1 MQDITGNND
10 FMGGL
15 PFIAVGD
22 FRQLPPVRDK
32 FIFEK
37 NHLDGRPSLAPS
49 HWDDN
54 FRIYYLTDKMRNQ
67 KDSNFAS
74 LCDRVGSGTYTKNDL
89 DYLKNC
95 VRETES
101 ENDNENFKERRV
113 STIVMTN
120 KVRQEIN

>member
-1 MQDITGNND
+1 
-10 FMGGL
+10 
-15 PFIAVGD
+15 
-22 FRQLPPVRDK
+22 
-32 FIFEK
+32 
-37 NHLDGRPSLAPS
+37 
-49 HWDDN
+49 
-54 FRIYYLTDKMRNQ
+54 MRNQ

-101 ENDNENFKERRV
+101 ENNNENFKEGRV